1 MKKLLLS
8 TLAMAVALTF
18 ALPLRA
24 EEAKEANPEKAKAH
38 QFTGEITKIE
48 GKAVT
53 VKNKQGDEKT
63 FSLSDKA
70 KVVVPGKEAG
80 ELSDLKVGDKVTAHF
95 IEEGGQNVANKLVHA
110 DAKPKKE
117 KKTEEKKTE

>member
-24 EEAKEANPEKAKAH
+24 EEAKEAKPEKAKAH

-80 ELSDLKVGDKVTAHF
+80 ELGDLKVGDKVTAHF
-95 IEEGGQNVANKLVHA
+95 TEEGGQNVATKLVHA

-117 KKTEEKKTE
+117 KKAAEKKTE